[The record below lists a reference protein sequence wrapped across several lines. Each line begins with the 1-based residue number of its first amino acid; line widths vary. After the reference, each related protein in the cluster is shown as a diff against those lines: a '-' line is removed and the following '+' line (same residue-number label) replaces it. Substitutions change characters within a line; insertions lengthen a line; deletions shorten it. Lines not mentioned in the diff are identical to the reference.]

1 MGIPSA
7 GTMEQEKWIAAIARG
22 ARSFLRTVICARAVG
37 IFFIQ
42 CLDTC
47 LRKLQ

>member
-1 MGIPSA
+1 MK
-7 GTMEQEKWIAAIARG
+7 QEKWIAAIAHG
-22 ARSFLRTVICARAVG
+22 ARSFLRTVIRARTVG

-42 CLDTC
+42 SLDAC